1 MNSRKITSKNIDMEK
16 MNISQIF
23 FFTTDVSDIRMD
35 YSSLTKVLNDSDV
48 IIYPIYRLNGK
59 DVRMDGIKADSPAI
73 YVDIIDSIIKYCEAA
88 GESKDTEKK
97 MINALCNVLR
107 LSNDRKEAIADLG
120 ECADGFDFEPEKSH
134 IEDAQ
139 AALMDY
145 LPVFYDTT
153 ESAYAYYCNI
163 MRLTPDVELEGIRYA
178 FHSLMGAMNFLKN
191 MAKITV
197 KECVEI
203 MASATFRDVNRA
215 DIAKNVAE
223 SLRDSMDGI
232 RDFNDSSRS
241 AIESIILALD
251 GYVANPDKA
260 LWVGLW
266 KNHIRLLRDNLFRDD
281 KEIRDTITDVL
292 KKLGLPAK
300 MKTPEKIFFTH
311 IKNYLKNF
319 FHLPL
324 P

>member
-1 MNSRKITSKNIDMEK
+1 MEK

-23 FFTTDVSDIRMD
+23 FFTTDVSDIRME

-48 IIYPIYRLNGK
+48 IIYPTYILNGE
-59 DVRMDGIKADSPAI
+59 DIRMDGVKADSPAI
-73 YVDIIDSIIKYCEAA
+73 YVAIMDSVIKYCKAS
-88 GESKDTEKK
+88 GESKDTEKE

-163 MRLTPDVELEGIRYA
+163 MRLTPDVKLSEIRYA
-178 FHSLMGAMNFLKN
+178 FRSLRGAMSFLPTL
-191 MAKITV
+191 AKSNV
-197 KECVEI
+197 KHCVEM
-203 MASATFRDVNRA
+203 MASATFRDVNRV

-223 SLRDSMDGI
+223 SLRFSMDGI
-232 RDFNDSSRS
+232 RDFSDTSRS
-241 AIESIILALD
+241 AIESLVIALD
-251 GYVANPDKA
+251 TYIANPDRE
-260 LWVGLW
+260 LWIDMW
-266 KNHIRLLRDNLFRDD
+266 RNHIRILRDNLFRDD
-281 KEIRDTITDVL
+281 KEIRDTIKEVCDTITDTL
-292 KKLGLPAK
+292 KKFGLP
-300 MKTPEKIFFTH
+300 
-311 IKNYLKNF
+311 Y
-319 FHLPL
+319 
-324 P
+324 

>member
-1 MNSRKITSKNIDMEK
+1 
-16 MNISQIF
+16 MNISEIF
-23 FFTTDVSDIRMD
+23 FFTTDLSDIRME

-163 MRLTPDVELEGIRYA
+163 MRLTPDVKLSEIRYA
-178 FHSLMGAMNFLKN
+178 FRSLRGAMSFLPTL
-191 MAKITV
+191 AKSNV
-197 KECVEI
+197 KHCVEM
-203 MASATFRDVNRA
+203 MASATFRDVNRVE
-215 DIAKNVAE
+215 IAKNVAE
-223 SLRDSMDGI
+223 SLRFSMDGI
-232 RDFNDSSRS
+232 RDFSDTSRS
-241 AIESIILALD
+241 AIESLVLALD
-251 GYVANPDKA
+251 AYIANPDKQ
-260 LWVGLW
+260 LWIDMW
-266 KNHIRLLRDNLFRDD
+266 KHIRILRDNLFSGN
-281 KEIRDTITDVL
+281 KEICDTIKEVCDTITDTL
-292 KKLGLPAK
+292 KKFGLP
-300 MKTPEKIFFTH
+300 
-311 IKNYLKNF
+311 Y
-319 FHLPL
+319 
-324 P
+324 